1 MVESAVR
8 CDDKRAGHGVV
19 CRAIRS
25 TIHSAIR
32 RATYSMPRSAIR
44 RHESGKTQGVGLR
57 AVIIAG
63 AQHHAGIAGRVRVG
77 RG

>member
-8 CDDKRAGHGVV
+8 RDDKRAGHGVF
-19 CRAIRS
+19 CSAIRS
-25 TIHSAIR
+25 
-32 RATYSMPRSAIR
+32 ATCNAIR

-63 AQHHAGIAGRVRVG
+63 TQHYTGIAGRVRVG